1 MNRQQSM
8 QTIPDKLQLPDTRTA
23 TRPKYNWNVKNVYE
37 PLQIIREAGTFALM
51 FTNLGDSIANVN
63 GKVLYPGTVGAIQGD
78 SFSIG
83 IDMQNFEFSGIINVA
98 FSGGSG
104 VQNNLEVVTLFY
116 V

>member
-1 MNRQQSM
+1 MNRQSM
-8 QTIPDKLQLPDTRTA
+8 QTIPNRIVPPDTRDA
-23 TRPKYNWNVKNVYE
+23 ARPKYNWNVKNVYE
-37 PLQIIREAGTFALM
+37 ATQIIREAGTFALM

-104 VQNNLEVVTLFY
+104 TGNNLEVVTLFY

>member
-1 MNRQQSM
+1 M
-8 QTIPDKLQLPDTRTA
+8 QTVPNKLQLPDNRTA
-23 TRPKYNWNVKNVYE
+23 TRPKYNWSVKNIYE
-37 PLQIIREAGTFALM
+37 ASQIIRDTGTFALM
-51 FTNLGDSIANVN
+51 FTNLGDSTANVN

-83 IDMQNFEFSGIINVA
+83 IDMQNFELAGIFNVA

-104 VQNNLEVVTLFY
+104 VLNNLEVVTLFY